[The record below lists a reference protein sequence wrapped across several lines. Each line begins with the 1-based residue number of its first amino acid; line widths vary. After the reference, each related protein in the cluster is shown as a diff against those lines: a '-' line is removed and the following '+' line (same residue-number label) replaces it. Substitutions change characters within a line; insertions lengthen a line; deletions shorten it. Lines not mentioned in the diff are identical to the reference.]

1 MFKEY
6 KLSKESFIGGW
17 FISPKI
23 CDGLVSYFNEFSQHA
38 VPGEYS
44 ISGKGKI
51 KKSIKD
57 SLDLIINV
65 SNLDKEIVNYK
76 IELQKILNLYIK
88 KYPDINNYSKFML
101 NNFNIQKYNK
111 KGGYKEWHCERGQ
124 KSDVSRVL
132 VFMTYLNDIENGGTR
147 FKYQKITT
155 PSIKGL
161 TLIWPT
167 DFTHTH
173 KSQIVNKEKIITTG
187 WFEFT

>member
-23 CDGLVSYFNEFSQHA
+23 CDGLVSYFNEFRQHA
-38 VPGEYS
+38 VPGKYN

-51 KKSIKD
+51 KKSFKD
-57 SLDLIINV
+57 SLDLPIKVN
-65 SNLDKEIVNYK
+65 NLDKEILNYK
-76 IELQKILNLYIK
+76 IELHKLLKLYIK
-88 KYPDINNYSKFML
+88 KYPDINNYTKFML
-101 NNFNIQKYNK
+101 HDFNIQKYNK
-111 KGGYKEWHCERGQ
+111 KGGFKEWHCERNSKFDMG
-124 KSDVSRVL
+124 RVL
-132 VFMTYLNDIENGGTR
+132 VFMTYLNDIENGGTH

-173 KSQIVNKEKIITTG
+173 KGQIVNKEKIITTG
-187 WFEFT
+187 WFEFI